1 MTNSE
6 HASAGIEGRAALVT
20 GGGSGIGLGCAARFA
35 AEGAHVTICGR
46 SEERLA
52 GAVEQIRSVAA
63 EGVSVASIPTDVTD
77 EAQVAAAVAKACEP
91 TGGLDIVLAS
101 AGGSMTVGPVHS
113 LDTDLWR
120 QTVDLNLTGTFLT
133 MKHAAPVMVRGGGG
147 SFIAISS
154 IAGSLTHR
162 WFGAY
167 GPAKAGIEQLVAM
180 AADELG
186 PSNVRVNAI
195 APGIVDTELMGAVT
209 AGSPVLDDYLSQMPI
224 SRVGTVEDCAGAAMF
239 FAGPDSTWVT
249 GQTLQVDGGH
259 SLRRGPDFS
268 SFFEPL
274 FGAEGLRGVVEAA
287 GEESSDD

>member
-1 MTNSE
+1 MTNSVDG
-6 HASAGIEGRAALVT
+6 SSGIAGNAALIT
-20 GGGSGIGLGCAARFA
+20 GGGSGIGLGCAERFA

-52 GAVEQIRSVAA
+52 GAAEQICAVAA
-63 EGVSVASIPTDVTD
+63 EGATVASIACDVTD

-91 TGGLDIVLAS
+91 TGGLDIVVTS
-101 AGGSMTVGPVHS
+101 AGGSLTAGPVHS
-113 LDTDLWR
+113 VDVDLWR

-133 MKHAAPVMVRGGGG
+133 LKHAAPVMVRAGGG

-154 IAGSLTHR
+154 IAGSLSHR

-167 GPAKAGIEQLVAM
+167 GPSKAGIEQLVAM

-186 PSNVRVNAI
+186 ASNVRVNAI

-224 SRVGTVEDCAGAAMF
+224 SRVGTVEDCAGAALF

-249 GQTLQVDGGH
+249 GQVLQVDGGH
-259 SLRRGPDFS
+259 SLRRGPDFRA
-268 SFFEPL
+268 FFEPL
-274 FGAEGLRGVVEAA
+274 FGADGLRGVVADE
-287 GEESSDD
+287 G

>member
-1 MTNSE
+1 MTKSE
-6 HASAGIEGRAALVT
+6 QDPKGIAGKAALVT

-52 GAVEQIRSVAA
+52 AAVAEIQAVAA
-63 EGVSVASIPTDVTD
+63 DGVIVASIACDVTD

-91 TGGLDIVLAS
+91 TGGLDIVLTS
-101 AGGSMTVGPVHS
+101 AGGSLTVGPVHS
-113 LDTDLWR
+113 IDVDLWR

-133 MKHAAPVMVRGGGG
+133 LKHAAPVMVRGGGG
-147 SFIAISS
+147 SFIAVSS

-167 GPAKAGIEQLVAM
+167 GPSKAGIEQLVAM

-186 PSNVRVNAI
+186 ASNVRVNAI

-259 SLRRGPDFS
+259 SLRRGPDFRA
-268 SFFEPL
+268 FFEPL
-274 FGAEGLRGVVEAA
+274 FGAEGLRGVVADE
-287 GEESSDD
+287 G

>member
-1 MTNSE
+1 MTNSVDG
-6 HASAGIEGRAALVT
+6 SSGIAGDAALVT

-52 GAVEQIRSVAA
+52 GAAEQIRAVAA
-63 EGVSVASIPTDVTD
+63 EGATVASIACDVTD
-77 EAQVAAAVAKACEP
+77 ESQVAAAVAKACEP
-91 TGGLDIVLAS
+91 TGGLDIVVTS
-101 AGGSMTVGPVHS
+101 AGGSLTAGPLHLV
-113 LDTDLWR
+113 DVDLWR

-133 MKHAAPVMVRGGGG
+133 LKHAAPVMVRGGGG

-154 IAGSLTHR
+154 IAGSLSHR

-167 GPAKAGIEQLVAM
+167 GPSKAGIEQLVAM

-186 PSNVRVNAI
+186 ASNVRVNAI

-224 SRVGTVEDCAGAAMF
+224 SRVGTVEDCAGAVLF

-249 GQTLQVDGGH
+249 GQVLQVDGGH
-259 SLRRGPDFS
+259 SLRRGPDFRA
-268 SFFEPL
+268 FFEPL
-274 FGAEGLRGVVEAA
+274 FGADGLRGVVADE
-287 GEESSDD
+287 G

>member
-1 MTNSE
+1 MTNSA
-6 HASAGIEGRAALVT
+6 HGSAGIEGKAALVT
-20 GGGSGIGLGCAARFA
+20 GGGSGIGLGCAERFA

-52 GAVEQIRSVAA
+52 AAAEQIGSVAA
-63 EGVSVASIPTDVTD
+63 GGVTVAATACDVTD
-77 EAQVAAAVAKACEP
+77 EAQVADAVAKACEA
-91 TGGLDIVLAS
+91 TGGLDIVVTS
-101 AGGSMTVGPVHS
+101 AGGSLTAGPVHS
-113 LDTDLWR
+113 IDVDLWR
-120 QTVDLNLTGTFLT
+120 QTIDLNLTGTFLT
-133 MKHAAPVMVRGGGG
+133 LKHAAPVMVRGGGG

-154 IAGSLTHR
+154 IAGQLTHR

-186 PSNVRVNAI
+186 GSHVRVNAI

-224 SRVGTVEDCAGAAMF
+224 SRVGTVEDCAGAALF

-268 SFFEPL
+268 AFFEPL
-274 FGAEGLRGVVEAA
+274 FGAAGLRGVVADE
-287 GEESSDD
+287 EESSNE

>member
-1 MTNSE
+1 MTNSD
-6 HASAGIEGRAALVT
+6 HGSAGIRGKAALVT

-52 GAVEQIRSVAA
+52 AAVAEIEAGAA
-63 EGVSVASIPTDVTD
+63 EGVTVTSISTDVTD

-91 TGGLDIVLAS
+91 TGGLDIVLTS
-101 AGGSMTVGPVHS
+101 AGGSLTAGPVHS
-113 LDTDLWR
+113 IDVDLWR

-133 MKHAAPVMVRGGGG
+133 LKHVGPVMVRGGGG
-147 SFIAISS
+147 SFIAVSS

-167 GPAKAGIEQLVAM
+167 GPSKAGIEQLVAM

-195 APGIVDTELMGAVT
+195 APGIIDTELMDAVT
-209 AGSPVLDDYLSQMPI
+209 SGSPVLDDYLSQMPI

-274 FGAEGLRGVVEAA
+274 FGAEGLRGVVADE
-287 GEESSDD
+287 G

>member
-1 MTNSE
+1 MTNS
-6 HASAGIEGRAALVT
+6 SDGSTGIAGQSALVT
-20 GGGSGIGLGCAARFA
+20 GGGSGIGLGCAQRFA
-35 AEGAHVTICGR
+35 ADGANVTICGR

-52 GAVEQIRSVAA
+52 DALDVILETAAPAVTVQ
-63 EGVSVASIPTDVTD
+63 SIPCDVTD
-77 EAQVAAAVAKACEP
+77 EEQVAAAVAKACEP
-91 TGGLDIVLAS
+91 TGGLDIVVAS
-101 AGGSMTVGPVHS
+101 AGGSETIGPLHTIDV
-113 LDTDLWR
+113 DAWR
-120 QTVDLNLTGTFLT
+120 RTVDLNLTGTFLT
-133 MKHAAPVMVRGGGG
+133 LKQAAPVMVRGGGG

-186 PSNVRVNAI
+186 ASNVRVNAI

-209 AGSPVLDDYLSQMPI
+209 AGSPVLDDYLSQMPL
-224 SRVGTVEDCAGAAMF
+224 SRVGTVEDCAGAAAF

-249 GQTLQVDGGH
+249 GQTMQVDGGH

-268 SFFEPL
+268 AFFEPL
-274 FGAEGLRGVVEAA
+274 FGADGLRGVTEAA
-287 GEESSDD
+287 E

>member
-1 MTNSE
+1 MTNSA
-6 HASAGIEGRAALVT
+6 HGSAGIEGKAALVT
-20 GGGSGIGLGCAARFA
+20 GGGSGIGLGCAERFA

-52 GAVEQIRSVAA
+52 AAVEQIGSVAA
-63 EGVSVASIPTDVTD
+63 EGVTVASTACDVTD
-77 EAQVAAAVAKACEP
+77 EAQVADAVAKACEA
-91 TGGLDIVLAS
+91 TGGLDIVVTS
-101 AGGSMTVGPVHS
+101 AGGSLTAGPVHS
-113 LDTDLWR
+113 IDVDLWR
-120 QTVDLNLTGTFLT
+120 QTIDLNLTGTFLT
-133 MKHAAPVMVRGGGG
+133 LKHAAPVMVRGGGG

-154 IAGSLTHR
+154 IAGQLTHR

-186 PSNVRVNAI
+186 GSHVRVNAI

-224 SRVGTVEDCAGAAMF
+224 SRVGTVEDCAGAALF

-268 SFFEPL
+268 AFFEPL
-274 FGAEGLRGVVEAA
+274 FGAEGLRGMVADE
-287 GEESSDD
+287 EESSNE

>member
-1 MTNSE
+1 MTKSE
-6 HASAGIEGRAALVT
+6 QDPKGIAGKAALVT

-52 GAVEQIRSVAA
+52 AAVAEIQAVAA
-63 EGVSVASIPTDVTD
+63 DGVIVASIACDVTD

-91 TGGLDIVLAS
+91 TGGLDIVLTS
-101 AGGSMTVGPVHS
+101 AGGSFTVGPVHS
-113 LDTDLWR
+113 IDVDLWR

-133 MKHAAPVMVRGGGG
+133 LKHAAPVMVRGGGG
-147 SFIAISS
+147 SFIAVSS

-167 GPAKAGIEQLVAM
+167 GPSKAGIEQLVAM

-186 PSNVRVNAI
+186 ASNVRVNAI

-259 SLRRGPDFS
+259 SLRRGPDFRA
-268 SFFEPL
+268 FFEPL
-274 FGAEGLRGVVEAA
+274 FGAEGLRGVVADE
-287 GEESSDD
+287 G

>member
-1 MTNSE
+1 MTNSS
-6 HASAGIEGRAALVT
+6 HGSAGIGGKAALVT

-52 GAVEQIRSVAA
+52 AAVTEIEAVAA
-63 EGVSVASIPTDVTD
+63 EGVTVASISTDVTD

-101 AGGSMTVGPVHS
+101 AGGSMTVGPVPS
-113 LDTDLWR
+113 LDVDLWR

-133 MKHAAPVMVRGGGG
+133 LKHTAPVMVRGGGG

-167 GPAKAGIEQLVAM
+167 GPAKAGIEMLVAM

-274 FGAEGLRGVVEAA
+274 FGAEGLRGVVE
-287 GEESSDD
+287 EESSHE